1 PLHISP
7 GASALMLRACSAFAI
22 ALPLLPASAQ
32 PPQPA
37 QPARASDPGLDPVPT
52 DAFGF
57 VSVKVSKLWDNPAA
71 KPFRDWAATQQKDG
85 LLESLAGVSLADI
98 DRVTVFVPLPGEGVR
113 DGDPITLVTTREK
126 YTEAK

>member
-1 PLHISP
+1 
-7 GASALMLRACSAFAI
+7 MLRACFALVV
-22 ALPLLPASAQ
+22 ALSLLPAAAQ

-37 QPARASDPGLDPVPT
+37 RAADPGLDPVPT

-85 LLESLAGVSLADI
+85 LLESLAGVPLADI
-98 DRVTVFVPLPGEGVR
+98 DRVTVFVPLPGQGDV
-113 DGDPITLVTTREK
+113 DPITLVTTREK
-126 YTEAK
+126 YTDAKVLKAL